1 MTKKITFGFEFFN
14 FRKDNPDVVHLI
26 HHRLGKMDNLKD
38 VDNNKFRFSQVLDS
52 IFHYFLN
59 EGGARENIRLA
70 KADETLKNYIIPIAV
85 AYGPTDWTDLNY
97 IGFKKPDDPSVFEY
111 LNSKFIT
118 DLQNGNAML
127 MLDQSVEGY
136 HKFWL
141 WEWFHRKCLQ
151 YNIDPACIIYFTGDQ
166 SCSDSYNKW
175 CIENNQQPRL
185 NVFPSTSLS
194 TWVYQYHFKSGVNTK
209 FEELLEYK
217 KQHSE
222 TMFLYDC
229 INKRPRQQRV
239 IFILHLH
246 NSGLL
251 ELGNV
256 SMSDKN
262 EWNQIISRQA
272 DNVIWV
278 NTELLTKYKLPE
290 NIFYDFDDKPRHAKH
305 SQSNEVE
312 HYWDFVERIL
322 HDMYKNSWVSVI
334 TESSYFENDESVFVS
349 EKTFKPLAC
358 MQPFII
364 VGSKNTLKYLRKLG
378 YKTFH
383 PYIDE
388 SYDDL
393 EDADRFIAITNL
405 LKQINA
411 IEDKAA
417 WYESMRDIL
426 EHNYKLFLTITH
438 RESDEYQAI
447 KKCYLDYFKD
457 SNV

>member
-14 FRKDNPDVVHLI
+14 FRKENPDVYHLI
-26 HHRLGKMDNLKD
+26 HHHVGKMDNLKD

-59 EGGARENIRLA
+59 EGGAKENIRLA

-85 AYGPTDWTDLNY
+85 AYSPTDWTDLDY
-97 IGFKKPDDPSVFEY
+97 TGVKKPNVLSVFEY
-111 LNSKFIT
+111 LNPKFVT

-136 HKFWL
+136 HTFWL
-141 WEWFHRKCLQ
+141 WNWFHSKCLQ
-151 YNIDPACIIYFTGDQ
+151 YNIDPSCIIYFTGDQ

-175 CIENNQQPRL
+175 CIDNNQQPRL

-194 TWVYQYHFKSGVNTK
+194 TWVYQHHFKSGINTK
-209 FEELLEYK
+209 FEELLNYK

-229 INKRPRQQRV
+229 TNKRPRQQR
-239 IFILHLH
+239 IMFFLHLF

-251 ELGNV
+251 DLGNV
-256 SMSDKN
+256 SMSSKY
-262 EWNQIISRQA
+262 EWTQVIKIFQ
-272 DNVIWV
+272 DNVIF
-278 NTELLTKYKLPE
+278 NMQLLKQYKLPE
-290 NIFYDFDDKPRHAKH
+290 DIYHKLDDKPRYAKH
-305 SQSNEVE
+305 SQSNEVK
-312 HYWDFVERIL
+312 HYWEFVERIL
-322 HDMYKNSWVSVI
+322 YDMYKNSWVSVI
-334 TESSYFENDESVFVS
+334 TESSYFNNENSVFIS

-364 VGSKNTLKYLRKLG
+364 VGSKHTLKYLRKLG

-383 PYIDE
+383 PFIDE

-393 EDADRFIAITNL
+393 EDTDRFIAITNL
-405 LKQINA
+405 LKQIHA

-426 EHNYKLFLTITH
+426 EHNYKLFLSITH
-438 RESDEYQAI
+438 CESVEYQAI
-447 KKCYLDYFKD
+447 KKCYFDYFKE
-457 SNV
+457 